1 MDAID
6 YYLTMDPVQLDT
18 ETGEILREESSLEK
32 SLSDGTNYPTF
43 PLGLPE
49 SGEECFHSNPPNP
62 SNKIFPD
69 LDYNIICQRGF
80 SITRK
85 TYLFDN
91 RYGM

>member
-1 MDAID
+1 MDAME
-6 YYLTMDPVQLDT
+6 YYLTMDSVQLG
-18 ETGEILREESSLEK
+18 TGPEEILHEESSLEK
-32 SLSDGTNYPTF
+32 SLSDDTNHSVF

-49 SGEECFHSNPPNP
+49 FGEECFHSNPPNP

-91 RYGM
+91 R